1 MSVAGS
7 GATTGLA
14 GILKL
19 LQVVAAD
26 VVRRASVLARA
37 AALEVQVMCAG
48 VAAAR
53 ARQRQRGLV
62 VVHEIGDVFKEATTG
77 LPRILSRRVSK
88 PAHPIMLLGCLPTS
102 GARIRSTSGTA
113 RGTLAVGASIV
124 INQALHDVSPR
135 PRCIHKRRGPITLVP
150 SLLQRRLAPSGP
162 TPRST

>member
-19 LQVVAAD
+19 QQVVAAD

-37 AALEVQVMCAG
+37 VALEVQVMCAG

-62 VVHEIGDVFKEATTG
+62 VAHEIGDVFKKTATG

-102 GARIRSTSGTA
+102 GARIRS
-113 RGTLAVGASIV
+113 RGTLAVGARIV
-124 INQALHDVSPR
+124 INQALHDVSSR
-135 PRCIHKRRGPITLVP
+135 PRCIHKRRGPITLIS

>member
-62 VVHEIGDVFKEATTG
+62 VAHEIGDVFKKAAMG

-88 PAHPIMLLGCLPTS
+88 PAHPMVLLGGLPSS
-102 GARIRSTSGTA
+102 GARIRSTRGTA
-113 RGTLAVGASIV
+113 RGTLAVGARIV
-124 INQALHDVSPR
+124 INQALHDVSSR
-135 PRCIHKRRGPITLVP
+135 PRCIHKRRGPITLIS